1 MNGAISAGDGGRKHA
16 RQAPGGDAISA
27 VYGRQVAREPVY
39 GFTVSLKCGLE
50 ETRMTLHSIG
60 RRQTRRTV
68 WLVAALALVLVLA
81 LAACGGR
88 GAGGNGGYNDGGSQ
102 GGSGGQSA
110 GVTQVVQGD
119 ADLTTIMATLD
130 SVNVDANID
139 ESSLDNE
146 MTP

>member
-1 MNGAISAGDGGRKHA
+1 
-16 RQAPGGDAISA
+16 
-27 VYGRQVAREPVY
+27 
-39 GFTVSLKCGLE
+39 
-50 ETRMTLHSIG
+50 MTLHSIG

-88 GAGGNGGYNDGGSQ
+88 GAGGNGGYNGGGSQ

-110 GVTQVVQGD
+110 SVTQVVQGD
-119 ADLTTIMATLD
+119 ADLTAIMATLD
-130 SVNVDANID
+130 SVNLDANID

-146 MTP
+146 VTP